1 MKLFITTLLIAL
13 ASAQDTPSNRQ
24 LPALDLSALVQ
35 GVAPNRQLPALD
47 PTKTVQGVQA
57 PQTTPVFK
65 PKPIPPNRKV
75 PVISKADIVMAVTD
89 KLGFIVDNMAERL
102 VMDLDNILTNLPNPP
117 NSPNTGKRA
126 MEAQQA
132 IQAADVKETEEDS
145 DAGQDDYSRD

>member
-117 NSPNTGKRA
+117 NSPNSKRA